1 MKTIQVRLLLLLALL
16 FSFSLTSVAQKEKKS
31 VIFSVNMDC
40 ETCQKKIERNI
51 AFEKGVQ
58 DLKTNLKEKTV
69 TVTYDSSKTDVKKL
83 TAAFKK
89 IGFEAKEIEKETKS

>member
-1 MKTIQVRLLLLLALL
+1 MV
-16 FSFSLTSVAQKEKKS
+16 SEAQKEKKS

-40 ETCQKKIERNI
+40 ETCQKKVERNI

-69 TVTYDSSKTDVKKL
+69 TVTFDASKTDVKKL

>member
-1 MKTIQVRLLLLLALL
+1 MKTVLLRLVFILALL
-16 FSFSLTSVAQKEKKS
+16 FSFSVASEAQKEKKS
-31 VIFSVNMDC
+31 VTFSVNMDC

-69 TVTYDSSKTDVKKL
+69 TVTYDASKTDIKKL
-83 TAAFKK
+83 TQAFKK
-89 IGFEAKEIEKETKS
+89 IGFEAQEKEAKS